1 MADDQIMMIL
11 LRIPL
16 LIARFPDVYVARGH
30 QARQESSRRKTTN
43 KYECLPPNNTCPP
56 VRNSTIQGI
65 NWQSGAQAPRRSP
78 GGPPEAKK
86 MRNMRENMPE
96 NQVETK
102 SAFKRHP
109 NLEKVCI
116 RMPSD
121 VLEKKRAFIY
131 LKYNSIFSRKY
142 FSILPCTGSICESI
156 HSQIDSPSSG
166 RSSKLLSPGAAGVLG
181 VYQQI
186 VAVFISEGYC
196 EYSPYFRVQ
205 YTLDALVTAK

>member
-1 MADDQIMMIL
+1 
-11 LRIPL
+11 
-16 LIARFPDVYVARGH
+16 
-30 QARQESSRRKTTN
+30 
-43 KYECLPPNNTCPP
+43 
-56 VRNSTIQGI
+56 
-65 NWQSGAQAPRRSP
+65 
-78 GGPPEAKK
+78 

-156 HSQIDSPSSG
+156 HSQIDGPSSG
-166 RSSKLLSPGAAGVLG
+166 RSSKLLSRGATGVLG
-181 VYQQI
+181 VYQ
-186 VAVFISEGYC
+186 VVVFISGVYC
-196 EYSPYFRVQ
+196 EYLPKYFGCFYGGCCSCTWGSVYCSSYSQHSQ
-205 YTLDALVTAK
+205 YLGLQYW